1 MNEEENKS
9 ETTVKWYFED
19 MPDQELREIFEAWLI
34 SVNYDPIMLKIHEE
48 LEQSVDEIVKYMKH
62 GVIKIID
69 NELTIKFKGRKEI
82 KVNNRLTG
90 HDTLALNKI
99 NNSLE
104 QGSQVIAKITG
115 LGKKGVLDLLGYE
128 MEAITKLIPFLG

>member
-9 ETTVKWYFED
+9 ETTIEVDFES
-19 MPDQELREIFEAWLI
+19 MTDQELRENFEAWLV
-34 SVNYDPIMLKIHEE
+34 SVNYDPILLKIHEE
-48 LEQSVDEIVKYMKH
+48 LEESVDEIVKYMKH

-69 NELTIKFKGRKEI
+69 NELTIQFKGRKEI
-82 KVNNRLTG
+82 KVSNRLTG
-90 HDTLALNKI
+90 HDTIALNKI

-128 MEAITKLIPFLG
+128 MEAVTKLIPFLG